1 MMTRDEIRE
10 LATFQ
15 ADETKGACAL
25 SFYFQPDPP
34 QDRSHRREAIVAKDV
49 VKQALK
55 SSAATGN
62 NGSLHADLDRVLD
75 LATNLRG
82 HARGR
87 AVFAC
92 SAQNFWKEYELPP
105 HLVATQI
112 YLQPRFQLKPLAA
125 LLGAQPALSVA
136 MVDRQRAR
144 FFDLRLDDL
153 RERGAIVHMLSR
165 NASSYGYNG
174 YEGGHAERRVSEE
187 ALQHF
192 KAVSERL
199 RTDFEKGI
207 WERLIVGCQD
217 ANWSEFESHLHP
229 YVKQRLIGRFSA
241 DVASV
246 SNEEIR
252 DRAGAVLNQWI
263 AKRASTKVSEALDFA
278 KSNGRGVTGLRRV
291 LQALETGEVQAI
303 FLTENYLLEPS
314 SARTAVTSTSTWFRR
329 AWPAESPLA
338 NSPTSAMPSSPSPSA
353 ATSNCSISRSTPIWI
368 APAISPRSCASAPI
382 RQQDRSRRHR
392 RTWASRACVVT
403 GLCPVQAG
411 PRSHTWRVGHFRGE
425 A

>member
-10 LATFQ
+10 LAAFQ

-55 SSAATGN
+55 SAAAQGK

-82 HARGR
+82 SARGI

-105 HLVATQI
+105 HFGGTHI
-112 YLQPRFQLKPLAA
+112 YLQPQFQLKPLAA
-125 LLGAQPALSVA
+125 LLGAQPALCVA
-136 MVDRQRAR
+136 VVDRQRAR
-144 FFDLRLDDL
+144 FFEFRLDDL

-165 NASSYGYNG
+165 SASSYGYNG
-174 YEGGHAERRVSEE
+174 YEAGHAERRVAEE

-199 RTDFEKGI
+199 RVDLEKGI

-217 ANWSEFESHLHP
+217 ANWPEFESHLHP

-252 DRAGAVLNQWI
+252 DHAGAVLNRWI
-263 AKRASTKVSEALDFA
+263 TERASAKVSEALDLA
-278 KSNGRGVTGLRRV
+278 KSNGRGVAGLRRV
-291 LQALETGEVQAI
+291 LQALEAGEVQSI
-303 FLTENYLLEPS
+303 FFTENY
-314 SARTAVTSTSTWFRR
+314 SARAVECPHCGHLDAHLIASCVACGRNTRELTDVCDAIIPIAIRRDIELFYLKEHDGLDRAGNVAALLRFR
-329 AWPAESPLA
+329 SDQ
-338 NSPTSAMPSSPSPSA
+338 TTGQIA
-353 ATSNCSISRSTPIWI
+353 A
-368 APAISPRSCASAPI
+368 AS
-382 RQQDRSRRHR
+382 
-392 RTWASRACVVT
+392 
-403 GLCPVQAG
+403 
-411 PRSHTWRVGHFRGE
+411 
-425 A
+425 

>member
-10 LATFQ
+10 LAAFQ

-34 QDRSHRREAIVAKDV
+34 QDRSHRREAIVAKDL

-55 SSAATGN
+55 SAVASGK
-62 NGSLHADLDRVLD
+62 NGSLRADLDRVLD

-112 YLQPRFQLKPLAA
+112 YLQSRFQLKPLAA
-125 LLGAQPALSVA
+125 LLGAQPALCVA
-136 MVDRQRAR
+136 VVDRQRAR

-165 NASSYGYNG
+165 SGSSYGFNG
-174 YEGGHAERRVSEE
+174 YDAGHAERRVSEE

-199 RTDFEKGI
+199 RIDFERGI

-217 ANWSEFESHLHP
+217 ASWSEFESHLHP

-252 DRAGAVLNQWI
+252 DHAAAVLKRWI
-263 AKRASTKVSEALDFA
+263 AERASTKAREAVDFA

-291 LQALETGEVQAI
+291 LRALETGEVQSL
-303 FLTENYLLEPS
+303 FLTENY
-314 SARTAVTSTSTWFRR
+314 SARAVECPHCGHLDAR
-329 AWPAESPLA
+329 L
-338 NSPTSAMPSSPSPSA
+338 SPTCVACGSPTRELADVCDAIIPIAIRRDIELFYLKEHSDLDSAGNIA
-353 ATSNCSISRSTPIWI
+353 ALLRFRSDQTTGQI
-368 APAISPRSCASAPI
+368 AAAS
-382 RQQDRSRRHR
+382 
-392 RTWASRACVVT
+392 
-403 GLCPVQAG
+403 
-411 PRSHTWRVGHFRGE
+411 
-425 A
+425 

>member
-1 MMTRDEIRE
+1 MTRDEIRE
-10 LATFQ
+10 LAAFQ

-34 QDRSHRREAIVAKDV
+34 QDRSHRREAIVAKDL

-55 SSAATGN
+55 SAVASGK
-62 NGSLHADLDRVLD
+62 NGSLRADLDRVLD

-112 YLQPRFQLKPLAA
+112 YLQSRFQLKPLAA
-125 LLGAQPALSVA
+125 LLGAQPALCVA
-136 MVDRQRAR
+136 VVDRQRAR

-165 NASSYGYNG
+165 NASSYGFNG
-174 YEGGHAERRVSEE
+174 YDAGHAERRVSEE

-199 RTDFEKGI
+199 RIDFEKGI

-217 ANWSEFESHLHP
+217 ASWSEFESHLHP

-252 DRAGAVLNQWI
+252 DHAAAVLKRWI
-263 AKRASTKVSEALDFA
+263 AERASTKAREAVDFA

-291 LQALETGEVQAI
+291 LRALETGEVQSL
-303 FLTENYLLEPS
+303 FLTEN
-314 SARTAVTSTSTWFRR
+314 
-329 AWPAESPLA
+329 
-338 NSPTSAMPSSPSPSA
+338 
-353 ATSNCSISRSTPIWI
+353 
-368 APAISPRSCASAPI
+368 
-382 RQQDRSRRHR
+382 
-392 RTWASRACVVT
+392 
-403 GLCPVQAG
+403 
-411 PRSHTWRVGHFRGE
+411 
-425 A
+425 

>member
-1 MMTRDEIRE
+1 MMTRNEIRE
-10 LATFQ
+10 LAAFQ
-15 ADETKGACAL
+15 ADETKGAYAL

-34 QDRSHRREAIVAKDV
+34 QDCSRRREAIVAKDV

-55 SSAATGN
+55 SAGATGK
-62 NGSLHADLDRVLD
+62 NGSVHADLDRVLD

-112 YLQPRFQLKPLAA
+112 YLQRRFQLKPLAA
-125 LLGAQPALSVA
+125 LLGAQPALCVA

-165 NASSYGYNG
+165 NASSQGYNG

-217 ANWSEFESHLHP
+217 ANWPEFESHLHP

-252 DRAGAVLNQWI
+252 DHAGAVLNRWI
-263 AKRASTKVSEALDFA
+263 TERGSKKASEAVDFA

-291 LQALETGEVQAI
+291 LRALEAGEVQTI
-303 FLTENYLLEPS
+303 FLTENY
-314 SARTAVTSTSTWFRR
+314 SARAVECPNCGHLDAHIVPSCGACGRPTRELTDVCDAIIPIAIRRDIELFYLKEHTDLDRAGNIAALLRFRSDQR
-329 AWPAESPLA
+329 
-338 NSPTSAMPSSPSPSA
+338 TGQIA
-353 ATSNCSISRSTPIWI
+353 A
-368 APAISPRSCASAPI
+368 AS
-382 RQQDRSRRHR
+382 
-392 RTWASRACVVT
+392 
-403 GLCPVQAG
+403 
-411 PRSHTWRVGHFRGE
+411 
-425 A
+425 

>member
-10 LATFQ
+10 LAAFQ

-55 SSAATGN
+55 SSAATGK

-105 HLVATQI
+105 HLVSTQI

-153 RERGAIVHMLSR
+153 RERGASVHMLSR
-165 NASSYGYNG
+165 NASSQGYNG

-217 ANWSEFESHLHP
+217 ANWSEFESNLHP

-252 DRAGAVLNQWI
+252 DRAAAVLNQWI
-263 AKRASTKVSEALDFA
+263 AKRASTKVGEALDFA

-303 FLTENYLLEPS
+303 FLAENY
-314 SARTAVTSTSTWFRR
+314 SARAVECPHCGHLDVHLVPSCVACGKPTRELTDVCDAILPIAIRRDIELFYLKENADLDRAGNIAALLRFRSDQTTGQVATAS
-329 AWPAESPLA
+329 
-338 NSPTSAMPSSPSPSA
+338 
-353 ATSNCSISRSTPIWI
+353 
-368 APAISPRSCASAPI
+368 
-382 RQQDRSRRHR
+382 
-392 RTWASRACVVT
+392 
-403 GLCPVQAG
+403 
-411 PRSHTWRVGHFRGE
+411 
-425 A
+425 

>member
-10 LATFQ
+10 LAAFQ
-15 ADETKGACAL
+15 AGETKGACAL

-55 SSAATGN
+55 SAGATGK
-62 NGSLHADLDRVLD
+62 NGSVHADLDRVLD

-112 YLQPRFQLKPLAA
+112 YLQRRFQLKPLAA
-125 LLGAQPALSVA
+125 LLGAQPALCVA

-165 NASSYGYNG
+165 NASSQGYNG

-217 ANWSEFESHLHP
+217 ANWPEFESHLHP

-252 DRAGAVLNQWI
+252 DHAGAVLNRWI
-263 AKRASTKVSEALDFA
+263 TERGSKKASEAVDFA

-291 LQALETGEVQAI
+291 LRALEAGEVQTI
-303 FLTENYLLEPS
+303 FLTENY
-314 SARTAVTSTSTWFRR
+314 SARAVECPNCGHLDAHIVPSCGACGRPTRELTDVCDAIIPIAIRRDIELFYLKEHTDLDRAGNIAALLRFRSDQR
-329 AWPAESPLA
+329 
-338 NSPTSAMPSSPSPSA
+338 TGQIA
-353 ATSNCSISRSTPIWI
+353 A
-368 APAISPRSCASAPI
+368 AS
-382 RQQDRSRRHR
+382 
-392 RTWASRACVVT
+392 
-403 GLCPVQAG
+403 
-411 PRSHTWRVGHFRGE
+411 
-425 A
+425 

>member
-1 MMTRDEIRE
+1 MTRNEIRE
-10 LATFQ
+10 LAAFQ
-15 ADETKGACAL
+15 ADETKKACAL

-34 QDRSHRREAIVAKDV
+34 QDRSHRREAIVAKDI

-55 SSAATGN
+55 SAAASGK

-75 LATNLRG
+75 LAANVRG
-82 HARGR
+82 NAKGR

-105 HLVATQI
+105 QLGTTQI

-144 FFDLRLDDL
+144 FFDLRLDHL

-165 NASSYGYNG
+165 SGSNYGYNG
-174 YEGGHAERRVSEE
+174 YEAGHAERRVADE

-199 RTDFEKGI
+199 RTDFDKGI

-217 ANWSEFESHLHP
+217 ANWPEFESHLHTD
-229 YVKQRLIGRFSA
+229 VKKRLIGRFSA

-246 SNEEIR
+246 SNEQIR
-252 DRAGAVLNQWI
+252 DQAAAVLNRWI
-263 AKRASTKVSEALDFA
+263 TERASAKTSEALDFA

-291 LQALETGEVQAI
+291 LQALEAGEVQSI
-303 FLTENYLLEPS
+303 FLTDNY
-314 SARTAVTSTSTWFRR
+314 SARAVECPHCGHLD
-329 AWPAESPLA
+329 AHL
-338 NSPTSAMPSSPSPSA
+338 
-353 ATSNCSISRSTPIWI
+353 I
-368 APAISPRSCASAPI
+368 A
-382 RQQDRSRRHR
+382 
-392 RTWASRACVVT
+392 ACVACGRITRELADVCDAIIPIAIRRDIELFYLKEHDALDRAGNIAALLRFRSDQRT
-403 GLCPVQAG
+403 GQIAAA
-411 PRSHTWRVGHFRGE
+411 S
-425 A
+425 

>member
-10 LATFQ
+10 LAIFR
-15 ADETKGACAL
+15 ADETKGASAL

-55 SSAATGN
+55 SAAASGK

-75 LATNLRG
+75 VATNLRG

-92 SAQNFWKEYELPP
+92 SAQNFWREYELPP
-105 HLVATQI
+105 HLGATQI

-136 MVDRQRAR
+136 VVDRQRAR

-153 RERGAIVHMLSR
+153 RERASIVHMLSR

-199 RTDFEKGI
+199 RTDFDKGI

-291 LQALETGEVQAI
+291 LQALETGEVQTI
-303 FLTENYLLEPS
+303 FLTENY
-314 SARTAVTSTSTWFRR
+314 SARAVECPHCGHLDAHLVPSCVACGKPTRELTDVCDAIIPIAIRRDIELFYLKEHTDLDRAGNIAALLRFR
-329 AWPAESPLA
+329 SDQ
-338 NSPTSAMPSSPSPSA
+338 TTGQVA
-353 ATSNCSISRSTPIWI
+353 A
-368 APAISPRSCASAPI
+368 AS
-382 RQQDRSRRHR
+382 
-392 RTWASRACVVT
+392 
-403 GLCPVQAG
+403 
-411 PRSHTWRVGHFRGE
+411 
-425 A
+425 

>member
-1 MMTRDEIRE
+1 MMTKNEIRE
-10 LATFQ
+10 LASFQ
-15 ADETKGACAL
+15 VDEAKGACTL

-55 SSAATGN
+55 SAAASGK
-62 NGSLHADLDRVLD
+62 NGSLHADLDRVLEV
-75 LATNLRG
+75 ATNLRG
-82 HARGR
+82 NSRGR

-92 SAQNFWKEYELPP
+92 SAQNFWREYELPP
-105 HLVATQI
+105 HLGGTQI
-112 YLQPRFQLKPLAA
+112 YLQPRFHLKPLAA
-125 LLGAQPALSVA
+125 LLGAQPALCVA

-144 FFDLRLDDL
+144 IFDLRLDDL

-192 KAVSERL
+192 KSVSERL

-217 ANWSEFESHLHP
+217 ANWPEFEAHLHP

-252 DRAGAVLNQWI
+252 DHAGAVLNRWI
-263 AKRASTKVSEALDFA
+263 TERATGKASEAVDFA

-291 LQALETGEVQAI
+291 LRALETGEVQTI
-303 FLTENYLLEPS
+303 FLADNY
-314 SARTAVTSTSTWFRR
+314 SARAVECSHCGHLD
-329 AWPAESPLA
+329 AHVVALCVA
-338 NSPTSAMPSSPSPSA
+338 CGSPTRELADVSDAIIPIAIRRDIELFYLKEHSDLDSAGNIA
-353 ATSNCSISRSTPIWI
+353 ALLRFRSDQRTAQIEV
-368 APAISPRSCASAPI
+368 AS
-382 RQQDRSRRHR
+382 
-392 RTWASRACVVT
+392 
-403 GLCPVQAG
+403 
-411 PRSHTWRVGHFRGE
+411 
-425 A
+425 

>member
-10 LATFQ
+10 LAAFQ

-34 QDRSHRREAIVAKDV
+34 QDRSHRHEAIVAKDV

-55 SSAATGN
+55 SAAAVGK
-62 NGSLHADLDRVLD
+62 NGFLHADLDRVLD

-92 SAQNFWKEYELPP
+92 AAQNFWKEYELPP
-105 HLVATQI
+105 QLGGTHI
-112 YLQPRFQLKPLAA
+112 YLQSQFQLKPLAA
-125 LLGAQPALSVA
+125 LLGAQPALCVA

-144 FFDLRLDDL
+144 LFDLRLDDL

-165 NASSYGYNG
+165 NGSSYGYNG

-199 RTDFEKGI
+199 RNDFERGI

-229 YVKQRLIGRFSA
+229 DVKKRLIGRFSA

-252 DRAGAVLNQWI
+252 DHAAAELNRWI
-263 AKRASTKVSEALDFA
+263 AERGSKKASEALDFA
-278 KSNGRGVTGLRRV
+278 KSNGRGVSGLRRV
-291 LQALETGEVQAI
+291 LQALETGEVQSI
-303 FLTENYLLEPS
+303 FLSENFA
-314 SARTAVTSTSTWFRR
+314 ARVVQCPNCGHLDAHLVTSCVACGHATRELNDVCDAIIPIAIRRDIELFYLKDHADLDRAGNIAALLRFR
-329 AWPAESPLA
+329 SDQ
-338 NSPTSAMPSSPSPSA
+338 TTGQIA
-353 ATSNCSISRSTPIWI
+353 A
-368 APAISPRSCASAPI
+368 AS
-382 RQQDRSRRHR
+382 
-392 RTWASRACVVT
+392 
-403 GLCPVQAG
+403 
-411 PRSHTWRVGHFRGE
+411 
-425 A
+425 

>member
-10 LATFQ
+10 LASFQ
-15 ADETKGACAL
+15 VDETKGASAL

-55 SSAATGN
+55 SAAASGK
-62 NGSLHADLDRVLD
+62 NGSVHADLDRVLD

-82 HARGR
+82 HARGK

-92 SAQNFWKEYELPP
+92 SARNFWKEYELPP
-105 HLVATQI
+105 RLGATRI
-112 YLQPRFQLKPLAA
+112 FLQPRFQLKPLAA
-125 LLGAQPALSVA
+125 LLGAQPALCVA

-144 FFDLRLDDL
+144 VFDLRLDDL

-165 NASSYGYNG
+165 NAASYGYNG

-192 KAVSERL
+192 KAVAERL

-217 ANWSEFESHLHP
+217 ANWPEFEAHLHP

-252 DRAGAVLNQWI
+252 DHAGVVLNRWVTE
-263 AKRASTKVSEALDFA
+263 RASTKASEAVDFA

-291 LQALETGEVQAI
+291 LRALETGEVQTL
-303 FLTENYLLEPS
+303 FLSENY
-314 SARTAVTSTSTWFRR
+314 SARAVECLHCGHLDAHLVPSCV
-329 AWPAESPLA
+329 ACG
-338 NSPTSAMPSSPSPSA
+338 SPTRELADISDAIIPIAIRRDIELFYLKEHADLDRAGSIA
-353 ATSNCSISRSTPIWI
+353 A
-368 APAISPRSCASAPI
+368 
-382 RQQDRSRRHR
+382 
-392 RTWASRACVVT
+392 
-403 GLCPVQAG
+403 LL
-411 PRSHTWRVGHFRGE
+411 HFRSDQTTGQI
-425 A
+425 AVAS